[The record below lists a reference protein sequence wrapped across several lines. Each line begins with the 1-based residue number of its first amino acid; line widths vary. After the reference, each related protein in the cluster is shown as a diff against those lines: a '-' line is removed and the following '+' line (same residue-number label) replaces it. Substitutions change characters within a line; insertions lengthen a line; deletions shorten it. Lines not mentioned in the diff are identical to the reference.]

1 MRALGNAPNPFN
13 GGTEIRFELATGGK
27 YEVVVSDLG
36 GRVVRR
42 FAGEAPAGLH
52 RVHWDGRNQDGAPAS
67 SGVYQARVRTTDG
80 SDQQSM
86 VLVR

>member
-1 MRALGNAPNPFN
+1 M
-13 GGTEIRFELATGGK
+13 
-27 YEVVVSDLG
+27 
-36 GRVVRR
+36 
-42 FAGEAPAGLH
+42 H